1 MLRFITQRIQVKLVL
16 VTALAL
22 LIPTM
27 LIGVYSINAA
37 TTDLLRTVNEKNLQ
51 LVASR
56 SSALLTLMAEGERD
70 VLLLVQAPPMRQY
83 VGTLE
88 GKGDEI
94 IKRVLISHLKLFLVD
109 SLNHLSVQILSHT
122 GHEILG
128 VERNAGIVSAIPDEA
143 LENQADQLYFIEAI
157 RLTGHVYISGVDL
170 NGRNR
175 KPDIPYV
182 PVIRFSLPLYTED
195 GGLVGV
201 IVLKSAIW
209 PILTA
214 NTNSN
219 GVVYIVG
226 EDGSYLAHPDPT
238 RLFGQVLKTGITFDT
253 DQPENAALLNDK
265 TKGTTFTTQNGS
277 DALQAFASV
286 PIPNRD
292 DAYWTFIYE
301 EKLSNVFREI
311 NNVRL
316 VNIILATGAL
326 LVALSLAWFVTRSI
340 VKPVRQLAD
349 VSVAISRGEWDVQI
363 PVVKNRDEVGALAR
377 AFSRMSRELK
387 ALYGDLETRV
397 VSRTSE
403 LETVAKVSAA
413 VAAILDIDKLLETI
427 SDLTK
432 ANFDLSHVYIYLLDD
447 SKANL
452 ILADNHM
459 KDGKAIAEYRR
470 CIPLVPETPAQET
483 TQTIAQ
489 HSIVAQAALS
499 LQGVVA
505 NDTKSQ
511 RQPPEAPRQPSA
523 LHSDS
528 ASEMA
533 IPLISAG
540 RLLGVLDLQSPRANR
555 FTDTDLRVMSI
566 LGDQIAVALQN
577 AYLYNE
583 QIATARQLEDAQHRA
598 EQASRAK
605 STFLS
610 NMSHELRTPLNVI
623 IGYTS
628 SMLDRPAMYNN
639 ETLPPI
645 YGADIKLI
653 NESAYHLVGLINDI
667 LDLSKIEAGKLEL
680 HQTAIDLSHIL
691 RSAIATSSGLVKEKP
706 VQLHAD
712 FCDLLPPVWADPI
725 RVRQIILNL
734 IANAIKFTERGSIT
748 VQACQEQ
755 NFVKISVIDTGIGIP
770 EKALATIFDRF
781 EQADK
786 NISRRFGGTG
796 LGLDIS
802 KQLCQMLGGDLTV
815 QSAVGKGSIFSFTL
829 PLAPSEP
836 DFVYDRP
843 EHTSHAAV
851 NTAPQTPQ
859 VAAPYILLIEDNQE
873 NADMMIRLLNSANY
887 RVQHCLRGFDGAHTA
902 LNTHPD
908 VILMDFDLPDIDGR
922 TLTATLKKQL
932 GHDTPPIIAVTA
944 RAGKDEARLAEQSG
958 CSAFVS
964 KPFAPEALLKVI
976 EDVLKT

>member
-70 VLLLVQAPPMRQY
+70 VLLLVQSPPMRQY

-88 GKGDEI
+88 GRGDET
-94 IKRVLISHLKLFLVD
+94 IKRILISHLKLFLVD

-128 VERNAGIVSAIPDEA
+128 VERNAGIVSAIADEA

-175 KPDIPYV
+175 KPDIPYI

-201 IVLKSAIW
+201 IVLKSSIW

-214 NTNSN
+214 STNSN
-219 GVVYIVG
+219 GVVYIVA

-238 RLFGQVLKTGITFDT
+238 KLFGQVLKKGITFDT
-253 DQPENAALLNDK
+253 DQPENAALLNEK
-265 TKGTTFTTQNGS
+265 TKGTTFTAQNGA
-277 DALQAFASV
+277 DMLQAFASV

-363 PVVKNRDEVGALAR
+363 PVVKNRDEVGALAS

-387 ALYGDLETRV
+387 TLYGDLETRV

-432 ANFDLSHVYIYLLDD
+432 ANFDLSHVYIYLVDD
-447 SKANL
+447 ARANL
-452 ILADNHM
+452 ILADNHF
-459 KDGKAIAEYRR
+459 KDGKTVAEYRR
-470 CIPLVPETPAQET
+470 CIPLVAETAAQ
-483 TQTIAQ
+483 Q
-489 HSIVAQAALS
+489 SIVAQAALF
-499 LQGVVA
+499 LRGVVV

-583 QIATARQLEDAQHRA
+583 QIETARQLEDAQHRA

-605 STFLS
+605 SMFLS
-610 NMSHELRTPLNVI
+610 NMSHELRTPLNVV

-639 ETLPPI
+639 EPLPSI
-645 YGADIKLI
+645 YATDIKLI

-680 HQTAIDLSHIL
+680 HQTAMGLSDIL
-691 RSAIATSSGLVKEKP
+691 RSTIAASSGLVKEKP
-706 VQLHAD
+706 VQILAD
-712 FCDLLPPVWADPI
+712 ICEPLPPVWADPI

-734 IANAIKFTERGSIT
+734 IANAIKFTERGNVT
-748 VQACQEQ
+748 LHACQEG
-755 NFVKISVIDTGIGIP
+755 NFVKVSVIDTGIGIP

-786 NISRRFGGTG
+786 NISRRYGGTG

-829 PLAPSEP
+829 PLAPSQTNFAYTAPEQP
-836 DFVYDRP
+836 DHVV
-843 EHTSHAAV
+843 V
-851 NTAPQTPQ
+851 NTEPQTHLD
-859 VAAPYILLIEDNQE
+859 AAPYILLIEDNQE
-873 NADMMIRLLNSANY
+873 NADMAIRLLNSANY
-887 RVQHCLRGFDGAHTA
+887 EVRHCLRGFEGAQMA
-902 LNTHPD
+902 LNTNPD
-908 VILMDFDLPDIDGR
+908 VILMDLDLPDIDGR
-922 TLTATLKKQL
+922 TLTSTLKKQL
-932 GHDTPPIIAVTA
+932 GHDAPPIIAVTA
-944 RAGKDEARLAEQSG
+944 RAGKDEVRLAKQSG
-958 CSAFVS
+958 FSAFVS

-976 EDVLKT
+976 EDVLKTGKHKL

>member
-22 LIPTM
+22 LIPTT

-56 SSALLTLMAEGERD
+56 SSALLKLMAEGERD
-70 VLLLVQAPPMRQY
+70 VLLLVQAPATRQY
-83 VGTLE
+83 VGMLE
-88 GKGDEI
+88 GKGDETV
-94 IKRVLISHLKLFLVD
+94 KRILISQLKLFLID

-128 VERNAGIVSAIPDEA
+128 VERNAGIVSAIADED

-175 KPDIPYV
+175 KPDVPYV
-182 PVIRFSLPLYTED
+182 PVIRFSLPLYTDD

-214 NTNSN
+214 NGSPN

-226 EDGSYLAHPDPT
+226 EDGSYLANPDT
-238 RLFGQVLKTGITFDT
+238 TKLFGYALKTGIAFNT
-253 DQPENAALLNDK
+253 DQPANAALLNDK
-265 TKGTTFTTQNGS
+265 TKGTSFTAQSSS

-316 VNIILATGAL
+316 INIILATGAL

-349 VSVAISRGEWDVQI
+349 VSVAISRGEWDVPI
-363 PVVKNRDEVGALAR
+363 PTVKNRDEVGSLAS
-377 AFSRMSRELK
+377 AFDLMSRELK
-387 ALYGDLETRV
+387 TLYGDLEARV
-397 VSRTSE
+397 VSRTTE
-403 LETVAKVSAA
+403 LETVAKVSGA
-413 VAAILDIDKLLETI
+413 VAAILDIDRLLETI
-427 SDLTK
+427 TDLTK
-432 ANFDLSHVYIYLLDD
+432 SHFDLSHVYIYLLDE
-447 SKANL
+447 SGANL
-452 ILADNHM
+452 VLADNFVQHG
-459 KDGKAIAEYRR
+459 KDVAEHRR
-470 CIPLVPETPAQET
+470 CIPLETEESAQK
-483 TQTIAQ
+483 
-489 HSIVAQAALS
+489 SIVAQAALS
-499 LQGVVA
+499 LQGVVV
-505 NDTKSQ
+505 NDIKSQ
-511 RQPPEAPRQPSA
+511 QATAVVPRLPSA

-528 ASEMA
+528 CSEMA
-533 IPLISAG
+533 IPLISAD
-540 RLLGVLDLQSPRANR
+540 RLLGVLDLQSHRVNR

-566 LGDQIAVALQN
+566 LGDQIAVAVQN

-583 QIATARQLEDAQHRA
+583 QIETAKQLADAQHRA

-605 STFLS
+605 TIFLS

-628 SMLDRPAMYNN
+628 SMIERPAMYNKIS
-639 ETLPPI
+639 LPPI

-680 HQTAIDLSHIL
+680 HQSTTNLAELL
-691 RSAIATSSGLVKEKP
+691 RSAVATSTGLVKEKP
-706 VQLHAD
+706 VQIRAD
-712 FCDLLPPVWADPI
+712 FCDQLPPVWADAT

-734 IANAIKFTERGSIT
+734 IANAIKFTERGSVT
-748 VQACQEQ
+748 VQACQEH
-755 NFVKISVIDTGIGIP
+755 NFIKISVIDTGIGIP
-770 EKALATIFDRF
+770 DKALATIFDRF

-786 NISRRFGGTG
+786 NISRRYGGTG

-802 KQLCQMLGGDLTV
+802 KQLCQMHGGDLTV

-829 PLAPSEP
+829 PIAPSE
-836 DFVYDRP
+836 DVFADHAQAL
-843 EHTSHAAV
+843 EHTGHL
-851 NTAPQTPQ
+851 
-859 VAAPYILLIEDNQE
+859 VANSESAMPRASASYVLLIEDNQE
-873 NADMMIRLLNSANY
+873 NADMTIRLLNSANY
-887 RVQHCLRGFDGAHTA
+887 EVRHCLRGFEGVQIARH
-902 LNTHPD
+902 THPD
-908 VILMDFDLPDIDGR
+908 VILMDLDLPDIDGR
-922 TLTATLKKQL
+922 ALTSTLKKQL
-932 GHDTPPIIAVTA
+932 GQNAPPIIAVTA
-944 RAGKDEARLAEQSG
+944 RAGKDEARLAQQSG

-964 KPFAPEALLKVI
+964 KPFAPEELLKAI